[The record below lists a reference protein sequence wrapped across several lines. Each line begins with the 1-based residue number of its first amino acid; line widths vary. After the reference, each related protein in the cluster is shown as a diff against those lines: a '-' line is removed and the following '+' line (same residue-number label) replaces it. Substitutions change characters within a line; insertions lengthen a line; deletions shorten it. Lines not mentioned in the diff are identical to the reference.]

1 VLAGP
6 ANSAGRIWIFGTGLA
21 LLCTAMLSLLRHGC
35 GVHGLRRSCVGVHVM
50 MSALVVALTVGIG
63 WPKAMANPQIP
74 LGLGLLVAEAMF
86 SLAKNP

>member
-6 ANSAGRIWIFGTGLA
+6 ANSAGRIWIFGAGLA

-35 GVHGLRRSCVGVHVM
+35 GVHGLRRSCVGVHAM

>member
-1 VLAGP
+1 
-6 ANSAGRIWIFGTGLA
+6 
-21 LLCTAMLSLLRHGC
+21 
-35 GVHGLRRSCVGVHVM
+35 M